1 MENNIMAIVMAAGK
15 GTRMKSKKSKLVQKI
30 YGKEIVK
37 RAVENAQ
44 KAGVHNIV
52 AVVGY
57 MKEQVM
63 GVLGDTVKYAVQEE
77 MLGTGHAVMQAAK
90 YLEGKKGKVLVLNGD
105 VPILRP
111 ETLNKLLNK
120 SIENKECATLL
131 TAIYD
136 NPTGYGR
143 IVRDEGGNIQAIVEE
158 KDTTEPVIT
167 VQNEDPR
174 IKITVTDDT
183 ALDYII
189 YKYGDNEEVKVE
201 ASEDDPTKIEAYID
215 NVLET
220 QVTLKIEAV
229 DKAQNFATKEQ
240 QVKGATKPKIE
251 VVSDP
256 TDQSYLIIRASDNEG
271 LRMVV
276 FYINEDEYKT
286 DPNTSLNMK
295 NFEYRQKVPKG
306 ETTIKVHAYN
316 LSEQVS
322 EFEGIYT
329 Y

>member
-1 MENNIMAIVMAAGK
+1 MNQILMTEAVNKNAKNKSRISNSSDITTVVRFFAIIIMVFG
-15 GTRMKSKKSKLVQKI
+15 
-30 YGKEIVK
+30 
-37 RAVENAQ
+37 
-44 KAGVHNIV
+44 
-52 AVVGY
+52 
-57 MKEQVM
+57 
-63 GVLGDTVKYAVQEE
+63 
-77 MLGTGHAVMQAAK
+77 
-90 YLEGKKGKVLVLNGD
+90 LVLSGSSAFGMVQN
-105 VPILRP
+105 IQ
-111 ETLNKLLNK
+111 ENKNK
-120 SIENKECATLL
+120 SIPVVSAQRNGNSVKITVKNDIGIKTIKYSWNDSTETVVQGRNKNQVET
-131 TAIYD
+131 TI
-136 NPTGYGR
+136 NIIP
-143 IVRDEGGNIQAIVEE
+143 GNNKLNMTVIDSNNGTTTYVKNYVQEE

-201 ASEDDPTKIEAYID
+201 ASEDNPTKIEAYID

>member
-1 MENNIMAIVMAAGK
+1 MNQILMTEAVNKNAK
-15 GTRMKSKKSKLVQKI
+15 NKSRVSNSSDI
-30 YGKEIVK
+30 T
-37 RAVENAQ
+37 
-44 KAGVHNIV
+44 
-52 AVVGY
+52 AVVRFFAIIIMVFGLALSGSSAFG
-57 MKEQVM
+57 M
-63 GVLGDTVKYAVQEE
+63 VQNIQE
-77 MLGTGHAVMQAAK
+77 
-90 YLEGKKGKVLVLNGD
+90 
-105 VPILRP
+105 
-111 ETLNKLLNK
+111 NKNK
-120 SIENKECATLL
+120 SIPVVSAQRNGNSVKITVKNDIGIKTIKYSWNDSTETVVQGRNKNQVET
-131 TAIYD
+131 TI
-136 NPTGYGR
+136 NIIP
-143 IVRDEGGNIQAIVEE
+143 GNNKLNMTVIDSNNGTTTYVKNYVQEE

-167 VQNEDPR
+167 VQNEDPI

-201 ASEDDPTKIEAYID
+201 ASEDDPTKIEGYID

>member
-1 MENNIMAIVMAAGK
+1 MNQILMTEAVNKNAK
-15 GTRMKSKKSKLVQKI
+15 NKSRVSNSSDI
-30 YGKEIVK
+30 T
-37 RAVENAQ
+37 
-44 KAGVHNIV
+44 
-52 AVVGY
+52 AVVRFFAIIIMVFGLALSGSSAFG
-57 MKEQVM
+57 M
-63 GVLGDTVKYAVQEE
+63 VQNIQE
-77 MLGTGHAVMQAAK
+77 
-90 YLEGKKGKVLVLNGD
+90 
-105 VPILRP
+105 
-111 ETLNKLLNK
+111 NKNK
-120 SIENKECATLL
+120 SIPVVSAQRNGNSVKITVKNDIGIKTIKYSWNDSTETVVQGRNKNQVETTINIIPGNNKL
-131 TAIYD
+131 
-136 NPTGYGR
+136 NM
-143 IVRDEGGNIQAIVEE
+143 IVIDSNNGTNTYVKNYVQEE

-201 ASEDDPTKIEAYID
+201 ASEDDPTKIEGYID

>member
-1 MENNIMAIVMAAGK
+1 MNQILMTEAVNKNA
-15 GTRMKSKKSKLVQKI
+15 RNKSKISNSSDI
-30 YGKEIVK
+30 T
-37 RAVENAQ
+37 
-44 KAGVHNIV
+44 
-52 AVVGY
+52 AVVRFFAIIIMVFGLALSGSSAFG
-57 MKEQVM
+57 M
-63 GVLGDTVKYAVQEE
+63 VQNIQE
-77 MLGTGHAVMQAAK
+77 
-90 YLEGKKGKVLVLNGD
+90 
-105 VPILRP
+105 
-111 ETLNKLLNK
+111 NKNK
-120 SIENKECATLL
+120 SIPVVSAERNGNSVKITVKNDIGIKTIKYSWNDSTETVVQGRNKNQVET
-131 TAIYD
+131 TI
-136 NPTGYGR
+136 NIIP
-143 IVRDEGGNIQAIVEE
+143 GNNKLNMTVIDSNNGTTTYVKNYVQEE

-201 ASEDDPTKIEAYID
+201 ASEDDPTKIEGYID

-271 LRMVV
+271 
-276 FYINEDEYKT
+276 
-286 DPNTSLNMK
+286 
-295 NFEYRQKVPKG
+295 
-306 ETTIKVHAYN
+306 
-316 LSEQVS
+316 
-322 EFEGIYT
+322 
-329 Y
+329 

>member
-1 MENNIMAIVMAAGK
+1 MNQILMTEAVNKNAKNKSRISNSSDITTVVRFFAIIIMVFGLALSGSSAFGMVQNIQENK
-15 GTRMKSKKSKLVQKI
+15 
-30 YGKEIVK
+30 
-37 RAVENAQ
+37 
-44 KAGVHNIV
+44 
-52 AVVGY
+52 
-57 MKEQVM
+57 
-63 GVLGDTVKYAVQEE
+63 
-77 MLGTGHAVMQAAK
+77 
-90 YLEGKKGKVLVLNGD
+90 
-105 VPILRP
+105 
-111 ETLNKLLNK
+111 NK
-120 SIENKECATLL
+120 SIPVVSAQRNGNSVKITVKNDIGIKTIKYSWNDSTETVVQGKNKNQVET
-131 TAIYD
+131 TI
-136 NPTGYGR
+136 NIIP
-143 IVRDEGGNIQAIVEE
+143 GNNKLNMTVIDSNNGTTTYVKNYVQEE

-201 ASEDDPTKIEAYID
+201 ASEDDPTKIEGYID

>member
-1 MENNIMAIVMAAGK
+1 MNQILMTEAVNKNA
-15 GTRMKSKKSKLVQKI
+15 RNKSKISNSSDI
-30 YGKEIVK
+30 T
-37 RAVENAQ
+37 
-44 KAGVHNIV
+44 
-52 AVVGY
+52 AVVRFFAIIIMVFGLALSGSSAFG
-57 MKEQVM
+57 M
-63 GVLGDTVKYAVQEE
+63 VQNIQE
-77 MLGTGHAVMQAAK
+77 
-90 YLEGKKGKVLVLNGD
+90 
-105 VPILRP
+105 
-111 ETLNKLLNK
+111 NKNK
-120 SIENKECATLL
+120 SIPVVSAERNGNSVKVIVKNDIGIKTIKYSWNDSTETVVQGRNKNQVET
-131 TAIYD
+131 TI
-136 NPTGYGR
+136 NIIP
-143 IVRDEGGNIQAIVEE
+143 GNNKLNMTVIDSNNGTTTYVKNYVQEE

-189 YKYGDNEEVKVE
+189 YKYGDNEEVKVK

-240 QVKGATKPKIE
+240 QVKGATRPKIE

>member
-1 MENNIMAIVMAAGK
+1 MNQILMTEAVNKNAK
-15 GTRMKSKKSKLVQKI
+15 NKSRVSNSSDI
-30 YGKEIVK
+30 T
-37 RAVENAQ
+37 
-44 KAGVHNIV
+44 
-52 AVVGY
+52 AVVRFFAIIIMVFGLALSGSSAFG
-57 MKEQVM
+57 M
-63 GVLGDTVKYAVQEE
+63 VQNIQE
-77 MLGTGHAVMQAAK
+77 
-90 YLEGKKGKVLVLNGD
+90 
-105 VPILRP
+105 
-111 ETLNKLLNK
+111 NKNK
-120 SIENKECATLL
+120 SIPVVSAQRNGNSVKITIKNDIGIKTIKYSWNDSTETVVQGRNKNQVET
-131 TAIYD
+131 TI
-136 NPTGYGR
+136 NIIP
-143 IVRDEGGNIQAIVEE
+143 GNNKLNMTVIDSNNGTTTYVKNYVQEE

-201 ASEDDPTKIEAYID
+201 ASEDNPTKIEAYID

>member
-1 MENNIMAIVMAAGK
+1 MNQILMTEAVNKNAK
-15 GTRMKSKKSKLVQKI
+15 NKSRVSNSSDI
-30 YGKEIVK
+30 T
-37 RAVENAQ
+37 
-44 KAGVHNIV
+44 
-52 AVVGY
+52 AVVRFFAIIIMVFGLALS
-57 MKEQVM
+57 
-63 GVLGDTVKYAVQEE
+63 GSSALGMVQNIQE
-77 MLGTGHAVMQAAK
+77 
-90 YLEGKKGKVLVLNGD
+90 
-105 VPILRP
+105 
-111 ETLNKLLNK
+111 NKNK
-120 SIENKECATLL
+120 SIPVVSAQRNGNSVKITVKNDIGIKTIKYSWNDSTETVVQGRNKNQVET
-131 TAIYD
+131 TI
-136 NPTGYGR
+136 NIIP
-143 IVRDEGGNIQAIVEE
+143 GNNKLNMTVIDSNNGTTTYVKNYVQEE
-158 KDTTEPVIT
+158 KDTIEPVIT

-201 ASEDDPTKIEAYID
+201 ASEDDPTKIEVYID

>member
-1 MENNIMAIVMAAGK
+1 MNQILMTEAVNKNAK
-15 GTRMKSKKSKLVQKI
+15 NKSRVSNSSDI
-30 YGKEIVK
+30 T
-37 RAVENAQ
+37 
-44 KAGVHNIV
+44 
-52 AVVGY
+52 AVVRFFAIIIMVFGLALSGSSAFG
-57 MKEQVM
+57 M
-63 GVLGDTVKYAVQEE
+63 VQNIQE
-77 MLGTGHAVMQAAK
+77 
-90 YLEGKKGKVLVLNGD
+90 
-105 VPILRP
+105 
-111 ETLNKLLNK
+111 NKNK
-120 SIENKECATLL
+120 SIPVVSAQRNGNSVKITVKNDIGIKTIKYSWNDSTETVVQGRNKNQVET
-131 TAIYD
+131 TI
-136 NPTGYGR
+136 NIIP
-143 IVRDEGGNIQAIVEE
+143 GNNKLNMTVIDSNNGTTTYVKNYVQEE
-158 KDTTEPVIT
+158 KDTTEPVIS

-201 ASEDDPTKIEAYID
+201 ASEDDPTKIEGYID

>member
-1 MENNIMAIVMAAGK
+1 MNQILMTEAVNKNAK
-15 GTRMKSKKSKLVQKI
+15 NKSRVSNSSDI
-30 YGKEIVK
+30 T
-37 RAVENAQ
+37 
-44 KAGVHNIV
+44 
-52 AVVGY
+52 AVVRFFAIIIMVFGLALSGSSAFG
-57 MKEQVM
+57 M
-63 GVLGDTVKYAVQEE
+63 VQNIQE
-77 MLGTGHAVMQAAK
+77 
-90 YLEGKKGKVLVLNGD
+90 
-105 VPILRP
+105 
-111 ETLNKLLNK
+111 NKNK
-120 SIENKECATLL
+120 SIPVVSAQRNGNSVKITVKNDIGIKTIKYSWNDSTETVVQGRNKNQVET
-131 TAIYD
+131 TI
-136 NPTGYGR
+136 NIIP
-143 IVRDEGGNIQAIVEE
+143 GNNKLNMTVIDSNNGTTTYVKNYVQEE

>member
-1 MENNIMAIVMAAGK
+1 MNQILMTEAVNKNA
-15 GTRMKSKKSKLVQKI
+15 RNKSKISNSSDITAVVRFFAIIIMVFGLALS
-30 YGKEIVK
+30 GSS
-37 RAVENAQ
+37 AFGMVEN
-44 KAGVHNIV
+44 I
-52 AVVGY
+52 
-57 MKEQVM
+57 
-63 GVLGDTVKYAVQEE
+63 QE
-77 MLGTGHAVMQAAK
+77 
-90 YLEGKKGKVLVLNGD
+90 
-105 VPILRP
+105 
-111 ETLNKLLNK
+111 NKNK
-120 SIENKECATLL
+120 SIPVVSAERNGNSVKVIVKNDIGIKTIKYSWNDSTETVVQGRNKNQVET
-131 TAIYD
+131 TI
-136 NPTGYGR
+136 NIIP
-143 IVRDEGGNIQAIVEE
+143 GNNKLNMTVIDSNNGTTTYVKNYVQEE

>member
-1 MENNIMAIVMAAGK
+1 MNQILMTEAVNKNA
-15 GTRMKSKKSKLVQKI
+15 RNKSKISNSSDI
-30 YGKEIVK
+30 T
-37 RAVENAQ
+37 
-44 KAGVHNIV
+44 
-52 AVVGY
+52 AVVRFFAIIIMVFGLALSGSSAFG
-57 MKEQVM
+57 M
-63 GVLGDTVKYAVQEE
+63 VQNIQE
-77 MLGTGHAVMQAAK
+77 
-90 YLEGKKGKVLVLNGD
+90 
-105 VPILRP
+105 
-111 ETLNKLLNK
+111 NKNK
-120 SIENKECATLL
+120 SIPVVSAQRNGNSVKITVKNDIGIKTIKYSWNDSTETVVQGRNKNQVET
-131 TAIYD
+131 TI
-136 NPTGYGR
+136 NIIP
-143 IVRDEGGNIQAIVEE
+143 GNNKLNMTVIDSNNGTTTYVKNYVQEE

-201 ASEDDPTKIEAYID
+201 ASEDDPTKIEGYID

>member
-1 MENNIMAIVMAAGK
+1 MNQILMTEAVNKNAK
-15 GTRMKSKKSKLVQKI
+15 NKSRVSNSSDI
-30 YGKEIVK
+30 T
-37 RAVENAQ
+37 
-44 KAGVHNIV
+44 
-52 AVVGY
+52 AVVRFFAIIIMVFGLALSGSSAFG
-57 MKEQVM
+57 M
-63 GVLGDTVKYAVQEE
+63 VQNIQE
-77 MLGTGHAVMQAAK
+77 
-90 YLEGKKGKVLVLNGD
+90 
-105 VPILRP
+105 
-111 ETLNKLLNK
+111 NKNK
-120 SIENKECATLL
+120 SIPVVSAQRNGNSVKITVKNDIGIKTIKYSWNDSTETVVQGRNKNQVETTINIIPGNNKL
-131 TAIYD
+131 
-136 NPTGYGR
+136 NM
-143 IVRDEGGNIQAIVEE
+143 IVIDSNNGTTTYVKNYVQEE

-201 ASEDDPTKIEAYID
+201 ASEDDPTKIEGYID

>member
-1 MENNIMAIVMAAGK
+1 MNQILMTEAVNKNAK
-15 GTRMKSKKSKLVQKI
+15 NKSRVSNSSDI
-30 YGKEIVK
+30 T
-37 RAVENAQ
+37 
-44 KAGVHNIV
+44 
-52 AVVGY
+52 AVVRFFAIIIMVFGLALSGSSAFG
-57 MKEQVM
+57 M
-63 GVLGDTVKYAVQEE
+63 VQNIQE
-77 MLGTGHAVMQAAK
+77 
-90 YLEGKKGKVLVLNGD
+90 
-105 VPILRP
+105 
-111 ETLNKLLNK
+111 NKNK
-120 SIENKECATLL
+120 SIPVVSAQRNGNSVKITVKNDIGIKTIKYSWNDSTETVVQGRNKNQVET
-131 TAIYD
+131 TI
-136 NPTGYGR
+136 NIIP
-143 IVRDEGGNIQAIVEE
+143 GNNKLNMTVIDSNNVTTTYVKNYVQEE

-201 ASEDDPTKIEAYID
+201 ASEDDPTKIEVYID

>member
-1 MENNIMAIVMAAGK
+1 MNQILMTEAVNKNA
-15 GTRMKSKKSKLVQKI
+15 RNKSKISNSSDI
-30 YGKEIVK
+30 T
-37 RAVENAQ
+37 
-44 KAGVHNIV
+44 
-52 AVVGY
+52 AVVRFFAIIIMVFGLALSGSSAFG
-57 MKEQVM
+57 M
-63 GVLGDTVKYAVQEE
+63 VQNIQE
-77 MLGTGHAVMQAAK
+77 
-90 YLEGKKGKVLVLNGD
+90 
-105 VPILRP
+105 
-111 ETLNKLLNK
+111 NKNK
-120 SIENKECATLL
+120 SIPVVSAERNGNSVKVIVKNDIGIKTIKYSWNDSTETVVQGRNKNQVET
-131 TAIYD
+131 TI
-136 NPTGYGR
+136 NIIP
-143 IVRDEGGNIQAIVEE
+143 GNNKLNMTVIDSNNGTTTYVKNYVQEE

>member
-1 MENNIMAIVMAAGK
+1 MNQILMTEAVNKNA
-15 GTRMKSKKSKLVQKI
+15 RNKSKISNSSDI
-30 YGKEIVK
+30 T
-37 RAVENAQ
+37 
-44 KAGVHNIV
+44 
-52 AVVGY
+52 AVVRFFAIIIMVFGLALSGSSAFG
-57 MKEQVM
+57 M
-63 GVLGDTVKYAVQEE
+63 VQNIQE
-77 MLGTGHAVMQAAK
+77 
-90 YLEGKKGKVLVLNGD
+90 
-105 VPILRP
+105 
-111 ETLNKLLNK
+111 NKNK
-120 SIENKECATLL
+120 SIPVVSAERNGNSVKVIVKNDIGIKTIKYSWNDSTETVVQGRNKNQVET
-131 TAIYD
+131 TI
-136 NPTGYGR
+136 NIIP
-143 IVRDEGGNIQAIVEE
+143 GNNKLNMTVIDSNNGTTTYVKNYVQEE

-201 ASEDDPTKIEAYID
+201 ASEDNPTKIEAYID

>member
-1 MENNIMAIVMAAGK
+1 MNQILMTEAVNKNAK
-15 GTRMKSKKSKLVQKI
+15 NKSRVSNSSDI
-30 YGKEIVK
+30 T
-37 RAVENAQ
+37 
-44 KAGVHNIV
+44 
-52 AVVGY
+52 AVVRFFAIIIMVFGLALSGSSAFG
-57 MKEQVM
+57 M
-63 GVLGDTVKYAVQEE
+63 VQNIQE
-77 MLGTGHAVMQAAK
+77 
-90 YLEGKKGKVLVLNGD
+90 
-105 VPILRP
+105 
-111 ETLNKLLNK
+111 NKNK
-120 SIENKECATLL
+120 SIPVVSAQRNGNSVKITVKNDIGIKTIKYSWNDSTETVVQGRNKNQVET
-131 TAIYD
+131 TI
-136 NPTGYGR
+136 NIIP
-143 IVRDEGGNIQAIVEE
+143 GNNKLNMTVIDSNNGTTTYVKNYVQEE

-189 YKYGDNEEVKVE
+189 YKYGDNEEVKVK
-201 ASEDDPTKIEAYID
+201 ASEDDPTKIEGYID

>member
-1 MENNIMAIVMAAGK
+1 MNQILMTEAVNKNA
-15 GTRMKSKKSKLVQKI
+15 RNKSKISNSSDI
-30 YGKEIVK
+30 T
-37 RAVENAQ
+37 
-44 KAGVHNIV
+44 
-52 AVVGY
+52 AVVRFFAIIIMVFGLALSGSSAFG
-57 MKEQVM
+57 M
-63 GVLGDTVKYAVQEE
+63 VQNIQE
-77 MLGTGHAVMQAAK
+77 
-90 YLEGKKGKVLVLNGD
+90 
-105 VPILRP
+105 
-111 ETLNKLLNK
+111 NKNK
-120 SIENKECATLL
+120 SIPVVSAERNGNSVKITVKNDIGIKTIKYSWNDSTETVVQGRNKNQVET
-131 TAIYD
+131 TI
-136 NPTGYGR
+136 NIIP
-143 IVRDEGGNIQAIVEE
+143 GNNKLNMTVIDSNNGTTTYVKNYVQEE

-201 ASEDDPTKIEAYID
+201 ASEDDPTKIEGYID

>member
-1 MENNIMAIVMAAGK
+1 MNQILMTEAVNKNAKNKSRISNSSDITTVVRFFAIIIMVFG
-15 GTRMKSKKSKLVQKI
+15 
-30 YGKEIVK
+30 
-37 RAVENAQ
+37 
-44 KAGVHNIV
+44 
-52 AVVGY
+52 
-57 MKEQVM
+57 
-63 GVLGDTVKYAVQEE
+63 
-77 MLGTGHAVMQAAK
+77 
-90 YLEGKKGKVLVLNGD
+90 LVLSGSSAFGMVQN
-105 VPILRP
+105 IQ
-111 ETLNKLLNK
+111 ENKNK
-120 SIENKECATLL
+120 SIPVVSAQRNGNSVKITVKNDIGIKTIKYSWNDSTETVVQGRNKNQVET
-131 TAIYD
+131 TI
-136 NPTGYGR
+136 NIIP
-143 IVRDEGGNIQAIVEE
+143 GNNKLNMTVIDSNNGTTTYVKNYVQEE

>member
-1 MENNIMAIVMAAGK
+1 MNQILMTEAVNKNA
-15 GTRMKSKKSKLVQKI
+15 RNKSKISNSSDI
-30 YGKEIVK
+30 T
-37 RAVENAQ
+37 
-44 KAGVHNIV
+44 
-52 AVVGY
+52 AVVRFFAIIIMLFGLALSGSSAFG
-57 MKEQVM
+57 M
-63 GVLGDTVKYAVQEE
+63 VQNIQE
-77 MLGTGHAVMQAAK
+77 
-90 YLEGKKGKVLVLNGD
+90 
-105 VPILRP
+105 
-111 ETLNKLLNK
+111 NKNK
-120 SIENKECATLL
+120 SIPVVSAERNGNSVKVIVKNDIGIKTIKYSWNDSTETVVQGRNKNQAET
-131 TAIYD
+131 TI
-136 NPTGYGR
+136 NIIP
-143 IVRDEGGNIQAIVEE
+143 GNNKLNMTVIDSNNGTTTYVKNYVQEE

-201 ASEDDPTKIEAYID
+201 ASEDNPTKIEAYID

>member
-1 MENNIMAIVMAAGK
+1 MNQILMTEAVNKNA
-15 GTRMKSKKSKLVQKI
+15 RNKSKISNSSDI
-30 YGKEIVK
+30 T
-37 RAVENAQ
+37 
-44 KAGVHNIV
+44 
-52 AVVGY
+52 AVVRFFAIIIMVFGLALSGSSAFG
-57 MKEQVM
+57 M
-63 GVLGDTVKYAVQEE
+63 VQNIQE
-77 MLGTGHAVMQAAK
+77 
-90 YLEGKKGKVLVLNGD
+90 
-105 VPILRP
+105 
-111 ETLNKLLNK
+111 NKNK
-120 SIENKECATLL
+120 SIPVVSAERNGNSVKVIVKNDIGIKTIKYSWNDSTETVVQGRNKNQVET
-131 TAIYD
+131 TI
-136 NPTGYGR
+136 NIIP
-143 IVRDEGGNIQAIVEE
+143 GNNKLNMTVIDSNNGTTTYVKNYVQEE

-201 ASEDDPTKIEAYID
+201 ASEDDPTKIEGYID

>member
-1 MENNIMAIVMAAGK
+1 MNQILMTEAVNKNA
-15 GTRMKSKKSKLVQKI
+15 RNKSKISNSSDI
-30 YGKEIVK
+30 T
-37 RAVENAQ
+37 
-44 KAGVHNIV
+44 
-52 AVVGY
+52 AVVRFFAIIIMVFGLALSGSSAFG
-57 MKEQVM
+57 M
-63 GVLGDTVKYAVQEE
+63 VQNIQE
-77 MLGTGHAVMQAAK
+77 
-90 YLEGKKGKVLVLNGD
+90 
-105 VPILRP
+105 
-111 ETLNKLLNK
+111 NKNK
-120 SIENKECATLL
+120 SIPVVSAERNGNSVKVIVKNDIGIKTIKYSWNDSAETVVQGRNKNQVET
-131 TAIYD
+131 TI
-136 NPTGYGR
+136 NIIP
-143 IVRDEGGNIQAIVEE
+143 GNNKLNMTVIDSNNGTTTYVKNYVQEE

-201 ASEDDPTKIEAYID
+201 ASEDNPTKIEAYID

>member
-1 MENNIMAIVMAAGK
+1 MNQILMTEAVNKNAKNKSRISNSSDITTVVRFFAIIIMVFGLALSGSSAFGMVQNIQENK
-15 GTRMKSKKSKLVQKI
+15 
-30 YGKEIVK
+30 
-37 RAVENAQ
+37 
-44 KAGVHNIV
+44 
-52 AVVGY
+52 
-57 MKEQVM
+57 
-63 GVLGDTVKYAVQEE
+63 
-77 MLGTGHAVMQAAK
+77 
-90 YLEGKKGKVLVLNGD
+90 
-105 VPILRP
+105 
-111 ETLNKLLNK
+111 NK
-120 SIENKECATLL
+120 SIPVVSAQRNGNSVKITVKNDIGIKTIKYSWNDSTETVVQGRNKNQVET
-131 TAIYD
+131 TI
-136 NPTGYGR
+136 NIIP
-143 IVRDEGGNIQAIVEE
+143 GNNKLNMTVIDSNNGTTTYVKNYVQEE

-201 ASEDDPTKIEAYID
+201 ASEDDPTKIEGYID

>member
-1 MENNIMAIVMAAGK
+1 MNQILMTEAVNKNAK
-15 GTRMKSKKSKLVQKI
+15 NKSRISNSSDI
-30 YGKEIVK
+30 T
-37 RAVENAQ
+37 
-44 KAGVHNIV
+44 
-52 AVVGY
+52 AVVRFFAIIIMVFGLALSGSSAFG
-57 MKEQVM
+57 M
-63 GVLGDTVKYAVQEE
+63 VQNIQE
-77 MLGTGHAVMQAAK
+77 
-90 YLEGKKGKVLVLNGD
+90 
-105 VPILRP
+105 
-111 ETLNKLLNK
+111 NKNK
-120 SIENKECATLL
+120 SIPVVSAERNGNSVKVIVKNDIGIKTIKYSWNDSTETVVQGRNKNQVET
-131 TAIYD
+131 TI
-136 NPTGYGR
+136 NIIP
-143 IVRDEGGNIQAIVEE
+143 GNNKLNMTVIDSNNGTTTYVKNYVQEE

>member
-1 MENNIMAIVMAAGK
+1 MEGRIIMNQILMTEAVNKNAKNKSRISNSSDITTVVRFFAIIIMVFGLALSGSSAFGMVQNI
-15 GTRMKSKKSKLVQKI
+15 Q
-30 YGKEIVK
+30 
-37 RAVENAQ
+37 EN
-44 KAGVHNIV
+44 K
-52 AVVGY
+52 
-57 MKEQVM
+57 
-63 GVLGDTVKYAVQEE
+63 
-77 MLGTGHAVMQAAK
+77 
-90 YLEGKKGKVLVLNGD
+90 
-105 VPILRP
+105 
-111 ETLNKLLNK
+111 NK
-120 SIENKECATLL
+120 SIPVVSAQRNGNSVKITVKNDIGIKTIKYSWNDSTETVVQGRNKNQVET
-131 TAIYD
+131 TI
-136 NPTGYGR
+136 NIIP
-143 IVRDEGGNIQAIVEE
+143 GNNKLNMTVIDSNNGTTTYVKNYVQEE

-201 ASEDDPTKIEAYID
+201 ASEDDPTKIEGYID

>member
-1 MENNIMAIVMAAGK
+1 MNQILMTEAVNKNAK
-15 GTRMKSKKSKLVQKI
+15 NKSRVSNSSDI
-30 YGKEIVK
+30 T
-37 RAVENAQ
+37 
-44 KAGVHNIV
+44 
-52 AVVGY
+52 AVVRFFAIIIMVFGLALSGSSAFG
-57 MKEQVM
+57 M
-63 GVLGDTVKYAVQEE
+63 VQNIQE
-77 MLGTGHAVMQAAK
+77 
-90 YLEGKKGKVLVLNGD
+90 
-105 VPILRP
+105 
-111 ETLNKLLNK
+111 NKNK
-120 SIENKECATLL
+120 SIPVVSAQRNGNSVKITVKNDIGIKTIKYSWNDSTETVVQGRNKNQVET
-131 TAIYD
+131 TI
-136 NPTGYGR
+136 NIIP
-143 IVRDEGGNIQAIVEE
+143 GNNKLNMTVIDSNNGTTTYVKNYVQEE

-174 IKITVTDDT
+174 IKIMVTDDT

-201 ASEDDPTKIEAYID
+201 ASEDDPTKIEEYID

>member
-1 MENNIMAIVMAAGK
+1 MNQILMTEAVNKNAK
-15 GTRMKSKKSKLVQKI
+15 NKSRVSNSSDI
-30 YGKEIVK
+30 T
-37 RAVENAQ
+37 
-44 KAGVHNIV
+44 
-52 AVVGY
+52 AVVRFFAIIIMVFGLALSGSSAFG
-57 MKEQVM
+57 M
-63 GVLGDTVKYAVQEE
+63 VQNIQE
-77 MLGTGHAVMQAAK
+77 
-90 YLEGKKGKVLVLNGD
+90 
-105 VPILRP
+105 
-111 ETLNKLLNK
+111 NKNK
-120 SIENKECATLL
+120 SIPVVSAQRNGNSVKITVKNDIGIKTIKYSWNDSTETVVQGRNKNQVETTINIIPGNNKL
-131 TAIYD
+131 
-136 NPTGYGR
+136 NM
-143 IVRDEGGNIQAIVEE
+143 IVIDSNNGTTTYVKNYVQEE

-201 ASEDDPTKIEAYID
+201 ASEDDPTKIEGYID

-322 EFEGIYT
+322 ECEGIYT

>member
-1 MENNIMAIVMAAGK
+1 MNQILMTEAVNKNAK
-15 GTRMKSKKSKLVQKI
+15 NKSRVSNSSDI
-30 YGKEIVK
+30 T
-37 RAVENAQ
+37 
-44 KAGVHNIV
+44 
-52 AVVGY
+52 AVVRFFAIIIMVFGLALS
-57 MKEQVM
+57 
-63 GVLGDTVKYAVQEE
+63 GSSALGMVQNIQE
-77 MLGTGHAVMQAAK
+77 
-90 YLEGKKGKVLVLNGD
+90 
-105 VPILRP
+105 
-111 ETLNKLLNK
+111 NKNK
-120 SIENKECATLL
+120 SIPVVSAQRNGNSVKITVKNDIGIKTIKYSWNDSTETVVQGRNKNQVET
-131 TAIYD
+131 TI
-136 NPTGYGR
+136 NIIP
-143 IVRDEGGNIQAIVEE
+143 GNNKLNMTVIDSNNGTTTYVKNYVQEE

-201 ASEDDPTKIEAYID
+201 ASEDDPTKIEVYID

>member
-1 MENNIMAIVMAAGK
+1 MNQILMTEAVNKNAK
-15 GTRMKSKKSKLVQKI
+15 NKSRVSNSSDI
-30 YGKEIVK
+30 T
-37 RAVENAQ
+37 
-44 KAGVHNIV
+44 
-52 AVVGY
+52 AVVRFFAIIIMVFGLALS
-57 MKEQVM
+57 
-63 GVLGDTVKYAVQEE
+63 GSSALGMVQNIQE
-77 MLGTGHAVMQAAK
+77 
-90 YLEGKKGKVLVLNGD
+90 
-105 VPILRP
+105 
-111 ETLNKLLNK
+111 NKNK
-120 SIENKECATLL
+120 SIPVVSAQRNGNSVKITVKNDIGIKTIKYSWNDSTETVVQGRNKNQVET
-131 TAIYD
+131 TI
-136 NPTGYGR
+136 NIIP
-143 IVRDEGGNIQAIVEE
+143 GNNKLNMTVIDSNNGTTTYVKNYVQEE

>member
-1 MENNIMAIVMAAGK
+1 MNQILMTEAVNKNAKNKSRVSNSSDITTVVRFFAIIIMVFGLALSGSSAFGMVQNIQENK
-15 GTRMKSKKSKLVQKI
+15 
-30 YGKEIVK
+30 
-37 RAVENAQ
+37 
-44 KAGVHNIV
+44 
-52 AVVGY
+52 
-57 MKEQVM
+57 
-63 GVLGDTVKYAVQEE
+63 
-77 MLGTGHAVMQAAK
+77 
-90 YLEGKKGKVLVLNGD
+90 
-105 VPILRP
+105 
-111 ETLNKLLNK
+111 NK
-120 SIENKECATLL
+120 SIPVVSAQRNGNSVKVTVKNDIGIKTIKYSWNDSTETVVQGRNKNQVET
-131 TAIYD
+131 TI
-136 NPTGYGR
+136 NIIP
-143 IVRDEGGNIQAIVEE
+143 GNNKLNMTVIDANNGTTTYVKNYVQEE

-201 ASEDDPTKIEAYID
+201 ASEDDPTKIETYID

-240 QVKGATKPKIE
+240 EVKGATKPKIE

>member
-1 MENNIMAIVMAAGK
+1 MNQILMTEAVNKNAK
-15 GTRMKSKKSKLVQKI
+15 NKSRISNSSDI
-30 YGKEIVK
+30 T
-37 RAVENAQ
+37 
-44 KAGVHNIV
+44 
-52 AVVGY
+52 AVVRFFAIIIMVFGLALSGSSAFG
-57 MKEQVM
+57 M
-63 GVLGDTVKYAVQEE
+63 VQNIQE
-77 MLGTGHAVMQAAK
+77 
-90 YLEGKKGKVLVLNGD
+90 
-105 VPILRP
+105 
-111 ETLNKLLNK
+111 NKNK
-120 SIENKECATLL
+120 SIPVVSAERNGNSVKVIVKNDIGIKTIKYSWNDSTETVVQGRNKNQVET
-131 TAIYD
+131 TISII
-136 NPTGYGR
+136 P
-143 IVRDEGGNIQAIVEE
+143 GNNKLNMTVIDSNNGTTTYVKNYVQEE

>member
-1 MENNIMAIVMAAGK
+1 MNQILMTEAVNKNA
-15 GTRMKSKKSKLVQKI
+15 RNKSKISNSSDI
-30 YGKEIVK
+30 T
-37 RAVENAQ
+37 
-44 KAGVHNIV
+44 
-52 AVVGY
+52 AVVRFFAIIIMIFGLALSGSSAFG
-57 MKEQVM
+57 M
-63 GVLGDTVKYAVQEE
+63 VQNIQE
-77 MLGTGHAVMQAAK
+77 
-90 YLEGKKGKVLVLNGD
+90 
-105 VPILRP
+105 
-111 ETLNKLLNK
+111 NKNK
-120 SIENKECATLL
+120 SIPVVSAERNGNSVKVIVKNDIGIKTIKYSWNDSTETVVQGRNKNQVET
-131 TAIYD
+131 TI
-136 NPTGYGR
+136 NIIP
-143 IVRDEGGNIQAIVEE
+143 GNNKLNMTVIDSNNGTTTYVKNYVQEE

>member
-1 MENNIMAIVMAAGK
+1 M
-15 GTRMKSKKSKLVQKI
+15 LVPGSLYQKRHC
-30 YGKEIVK
+30 GP
-37 RAVENAQ
+37 R
-44 KAGVHNIV
+44 
-52 AVVGY
+52 
-57 MKEQVM
+57 
-63 GVLGDTVKYAVQEE
+63 LG
-77 MLGTGHAVMQAAK
+77 
-90 YLEGKKGKVLVLNGD
+90 
-105 VPILRP
+105 I
-111 ETLNKLLNK
+111 
-120 SIENKECATLL
+120 
-131 TAIYD
+131 
-136 NPTGYGR
+136 
-143 IVRDEGGNIQAIVEE
+143 
-158 KDTTEPVIT
+158 
-167 VQNEDPR
+167 
-174 IKITVTDDT
+174 
-183 ALDYII
+183 
-189 YKYGDNEEVKVE
+189 
-201 ASEDDPTKIEAYID
+201 
-215 NVLET
+215 
-220 QVTLKIEAV
+220 
-229 DKAQNFATKEQ
+229 FATKEQ

>member
-1 MENNIMAIVMAAGK
+1 MNQILMTEAVNKNAK
-15 GTRMKSKKSKLVQKI
+15 NKSRVSNSSDI
-30 YGKEIVK
+30 T
-37 RAVENAQ
+37 
-44 KAGVHNIV
+44 
-52 AVVGY
+52 AVVRFFAIIIMVFGLALSGSSAFG
-57 MKEQVM
+57 M
-63 GVLGDTVKYAVQEE
+63 VQNIQE
-77 MLGTGHAVMQAAK
+77 
-90 YLEGKKGKVLVLNGD
+90 
-105 VPILRP
+105 
-111 ETLNKLLNK
+111 NKNK
-120 SIENKECATLL
+120 SIPVVSAQRNGNSVKITVKNDIGIKTIKYSWNDSTETVVQGRNKNQVET
-131 TAIYD
+131 TI
-136 NPTGYGR
+136 NIIP
-143 IVRDEGGNIQAIVEE
+143 GNNKLNMTVIDSNNGTTTYVKNYVQEE
-158 KDTTEPVIT
+158 KDTIEPVIT

-220 QVTLKIEAV
+220 QVTLKTEAV

>member
-1 MENNIMAIVMAAGK
+1 MNQILMTEAVNKNAK
-15 GTRMKSKKSKLVQKI
+15 NKSRVSNSSDI
-30 YGKEIVK
+30 T
-37 RAVENAQ
+37 
-44 KAGVHNIV
+44 
-52 AVVGY
+52 AVVRFFAIIIMVFGLALSGSSAFG
-57 MKEQVM
+57 M
-63 GVLGDTVKYAVQEE
+63 VQNIQE
-77 MLGTGHAVMQAAK
+77 
-90 YLEGKKGKVLVLNGD
+90 
-105 VPILRP
+105 
-111 ETLNKLLNK
+111 NKNK
-120 SIENKECATLL
+120 SIPVVSAQRNGNSVKITVKNDIGIKTIKYSWNDSTETVVQGRNKNQVET
-131 TAIYD
+131 TI
-136 NPTGYGR
+136 NIIP
-143 IVRDEGGNIQAIVEE
+143 GNNKLNMTVIDSNNGTTTYVKNYVQEE

-189 YKYGDNEEVKVE
+189 YKYGDNEEVKIE
-201 ASEDDPTKIEAYID
+201 ASEDDPTKIEGYID